1 MFGKIY
7 KVFLNYKAKQSAKNK
22 LNAQRV
28 LKKYQHLPQRTMIV
42 KPIVQEDPKLQA
54 KNYNKLATTYKPKRG
69 GLMTDRFRVRE
80 LTLQENEESQ
90 TQAETIARETIGN
103 RLLAHNYKRDYLQE
117 LRLRKE
123 KITKA
128 GENKTVREVLEEA

>member
-1 MFGKIY
+1 MLENKILSVEDKKKVFGKIY

-54 KNYNKLATTYKPKRG
+54 KIL
-69 GLMTDRFRVRE
+69 
-80 LTLQENEESQ
+80 
-90 TQAETIARETIGN
+90 
-103 RLLAHNYKRDYLQE
+103 H
-117 LRLRKE
+117 
-123 KITKA
+123 
-128 GENKTVREVLEEA
+128 